1 MSAMTDY
8 LMFVAACLGLFA
20 LVQFVMRRTSTTRR
34 LPWWSWA
41 VLGVIVGPTI
51 HIARNHEADKKREIE
66 KTVSGMGPTY
76 VSEMIE
82 GGYLTLSLATPA
94 DDATY
99 VRLIEKQKRWLELNP
114 SIADIYTMAL
124 TADGTPALLVDSETD
139 YNRDGKYEGETEART
154 EIGELYEEE
163 DSSLVQTFDGQ
174 ANFNRDVYTDR
185 WGTWISANYPIF
197 NADGS
202 VHSILGIDFPA
213 SSWVT
218 AMAEARRAVL
228 LVGGVMALLLL
239 GVAGVYVAMGEL
251 VRQGEIE
258 MQLAESKAKSAHA
271 LADARSE
278 FLANMSHEIRTP
290 MTAILGYADLLVHE
304 QSLSEQERRAHIYT
318 IRRNG
323 EHLLGLINDVLDLS
337 KIEAGKMELER
348 IACSPV
354 SVVQDVVSLLA
365 LKAKDKQL
373 TLQAEFAFPLPASVM
388 SDPLRLRQILVNL
401 CGNAIK
407 FTKQG
412 GVRIRVS
419 HEAAT
424 NQMRFDVIDTGVGL
438 TPEQIGRLFGAYAQ
452 AEASTSRQF
461 GGTGLGL
468 NISKQLAQ
476 LLGGDVVVTSEP
488 GAGSTFSVTVGTGD
502 ISQATMLHE
511 MPDTRAVAKS
521 SAGGEAATLK
531 CRVLLAEDAPDNQ
544 RLVSFLLRKAGA
556 QVEMAETGIQAR
568 DAARAALA
576 KGEPFAVV
584 LMDMQMPE
592 MDGLTATRE
601 LRSGGYTLP
610 IVALTAHALAS
621 EQEKAR
627 AAGCDDYLTK
637 PVNKQQLIATVARY
651 AVTTQVRKA
660 A

>member
-1 MSAMTDY
+1 MSAITDY
-8 LMFVAACLGLFA
+8 MLFIAACAGLFV
-20 LVQFVMRRTSTTRR
+20 LVQVIMHLTSTKRR

-41 VLGVIVGPTI
+41 VLAVIVAPTI
-51 HIARNHEADKKREIE
+51 HIARDHEREKKRQIE
-66 KTVSGMGPTY
+66 ATVSGMGPTY

-82 GGYLTLSLATPA
+82 GGYLTLSLSTQA
-94 DDATY
+94 DDPVY
-99 VRLIEKQKRWLELNP
+99 LRLIEKQKRWLELNP
-114 SIADIYTMAL
+114 SIADVYTMAL

-139 YNRDGKYEGETEART
+139 YNRDGKYEGDTEART
-154 EIGELYEEE
+154 EIGELYEEA
-163 DSSLVQTFDGQ
+163 DNSLMQAFNGQ
-174 ANFNRDVYTDR
+174 ANFNKEVYTDR
-185 WGTWISANYPIF
+185 WGTWISANYPVF

-213 SSWVT
+213 SAWVT
-218 AMAEARRAVL
+218 TMAEARRAVL
-228 LVGGVMALLLL
+228 LVGGVMTLLLL
-239 GVAGVYVAMGEL
+239 GVAGVYVAMGEM
-251 VRQGEIE
+251 VRQREIE
-258 MQLAESKAKSAHA
+258 KRLAESNAKSARA

-304 QSLSEQERRAHIYT
+304 KSLSEEDRRGHIFT

-337 KIEAGKMELER
+337 KIEAGKMEVER
-348 IACSPV
+348 IACGPI
-354 SVVQDVVSLLA
+354 SVVQDVISLLA

-373 TLQAEFAFPLPASVM
+373 TLEADFAFPLPANIT

-419 HEAAT
+419 HDASGGLL
-424 NQMRFDVIDTGVGL
+424 RFDVIDTGVGM
-438 TPEQIGRLFGAYAQ
+438 TPEQVARLFGAYAQ
-452 AEASTSRQF
+452 AEASTARQF

-468 NISKQLAQ
+468 NISKQLAR
-476 LLGGDVVVTSEP
+476 LLGGDVVVTSQP
-488 GAGSTFSVTVGTGD
+488 GSGSTFSVTVATGD
-502 ISQATMLHE
+502 VAAEAMLHA
-511 MPDTRAVAKS
+511 MPDARAIAK
-521 SAGGEAATLK
+521 AGAAGEAPSLN

-568 DAARAALA
+568 DAARGALA

-584 LMDMQMPE
+584 LMDMEMPE

-637 PVNKQQLIATVARY
+637 PVNKQQLIATVAKY
-651 AVTTQVRKA
+651 AAGMQVRKA